1 MSAGKAS
8 GVPGGFSVIFD
19 RYVCLASGQN
29 VPSQCQLSRFG
40 YHERYVRTSRY
51 PIGCLVLVVLH
62 ALAHRA
68 EAAELTYQAPPGCPD
83 REELSFRIARAL
95 GEPLEEAPPM
105 RFDVAVRAV
114 AGGFS
119 ATLRVETADHAAGGA
134 PEATS
139 GLKERSLEAQDCSQL
154 VDAVSVAV
162 VLALGRLESAAPEHG
177 ANTDDRTAAAS
188 PSTKPS
194 APLNAPSDDNAPVD
208 EIEQFAPSSD
218 STALRPGVFV
228 WMLGDAGS
236 LPSAGLGAGIGAQL
250 DWSRWRVRAHA
261 SVMFEQH
268 VDVEAASALQPG
280 ADLGLVVGG
289 VALCRNAAELQPGAL
304 TLALCLGGELGRLSG
319 RGTNVVPERSGSA
332 LWAAPTLDASARLD
346 LGGGAGLDL
355 MLGGALPL
363 TRNPFIIDDI
373 GSVHRA
379 APLAARGALALSWSF
394 R

>member
-1 MSAGKAS
+1 
-8 GVPGGFSVIFD
+8 
-19 RYVCLASGQN
+19 
-29 VPSQCQLSRFG
+29 
-40 YHERYVRTSRY
+40 
-51 PIGCLVLVVLH
+51 
-62 ALAHRA
+62 
-68 EAAELTYQAPPGCPD
+68 
-83 REELSFRIARAL
+83 
-95 GEPLEEAPPM
+95 
-105 RFDVAVRAV
+105 
-114 AGGFS
+114 
-119 ATLRVETADHAAGGA
+119 
-134 PEATS
+134 
-139 GLKERSLEAQDCSQL
+139 
-154 VDAVSVAV
+154 
-162 VLALGRLESAAPEHG
+162 
-177 ANTDDRTAAAS
+177 
-188 PSTKPS
+188 
-194 APLNAPSDDNAPVD
+194 
-208 EIEQFAPSSD
+208 
-218 STALRPGVFV
+218 
-228 WMLGDAGS
+228 
-236 LPSAGLGAGIGAQL
+236 
-250 DWSRWRVRAHA
+250 
-261 SVMFEQH
+261 MFEQH